1 MNKYLKI
8 SELIW
13 LLTAIVGVG
22 IVAYVMA
29 TEGFEGNYYLLF
41 LPLMSGVMW
50 MMRRKQ
56 RMKFEQGQQKTDK
69 N

>member
-22 IVAYVMA
+22 IVAYVMT
-29 TEGFEGNYYLLF
+29 TEGFEGNYYLLI

-50 MMRRKQ
+50 MMRRRQ

-69 N
+69 K